1 MKQLL
6 IHISIIVCTA
16 ACSFAQQSSC
26 VCDCVY
32 TRTNKIKN
40 HKYFESSAETCRAIE
55 GKACIGTH
63 RGESFRG
70 RIYNCEDGPKE
81 YSLGVNQI
89 NLETENISSQSHDAR
104 LYRTSLGK

>member
-6 IHISIIVCTA
+6 VQTLLILATA
-16 ACSFAQQSSC
+16 ACSFAQQASC

-32 TRTNKIKN
+32 TRTDKIKN
-40 HKYFESSAETCRAIE
+40 HKYFESSADSCRAIE

-70 RIYNCEDGPKE
+70 RIFNCEDGPKE
-81 YSLGVNQI
+81 YSLGVNPI
-89 NLETENISSQSHDAR
+89 NLEA
-104 LYRTSLGK
+104 TSIPSKSETGFLWASMVK